1 MFRTKYKIF
10 LTVFLSTS
18 KNFKKFNYYIMSKTS
33 RQIRSIFRTVLWP
46 EVSYLVRKLAED
58 QIRAEDTPEFK
69 IIVFLVV

>member
-1 MFRTKYKIF
+1 
-10 LTVFLSTS
+10 
-18 KNFKKFNYYIMSKTS
+18 MSKTS